1 LLNNV
6 PQREEDGEMEIFEA
20 IRSRASVRSF
30 EKVAVPDADL
40 ERILDAG
47 RRAPSGRNRQPI
59 EFIVIRDPDALAK
72 LAESQGCIAG
82 ASVAI
87 AIAGDPERSEFWL
100 EDVSAATTSML
111 LAITAL
117 GYASVWIQGTLRALE
132 ERHKETLGLPK
143 HMRLVVVLPIGKPAG
158 PVKQAEK
165 RPLSDIVHWDS
176 YGTHR

>member
-1 LLNNV
+1 
-6 PQREEDGEMEIFEA
+6 MELFDA
-20 IRSRASVRSF
+20 IRTRASVRTF
-30 EKVAVPDADL
+30 EKVAVPDSDL

-59 EFIVIRDPDALAK
+59 EFIVVRDQDSLAK
-72 LAESQGCIAG
+72 LAESQACIAG

-100 EDVSAATTSML
+100 EDVSAATGNML

-132 ERHKETLGLPK
+132 ERHKETLGLPP

-158 PVKQAEK
+158 AVKQPDK
-165 RPLSDIVHWDS
+165 RPMTDIVHRER
-176 YGTHR
+176 YGGRPA